1 MWSKVVVSVFV
12 TLPLYFV
19 NTAVAVAHK
28 LRNRRRRRRRRPNAE
43 VTYTDEKCFLR

>member
-28 LRNRRRRRRRRPNAE
+28 LRNRRRRRRRPNAE
-43 VTYTDEKCFLR
+43 VTDTDEKCFLR